1 MTWGG
6 GVSVAVGTAL
16 VVPNALCCQPHCPR
30 TSTTE
35 LSNADLEALREGG
48 GEERER
54 GETEGLPSHLRLV
67 PGEDSAASGSASP
80 IFLLA
85 L

>member
-16 VVPNALCCQPHCPR
+16 DVLNALCCQPHWPR

-35 LSNADLEALREGG
+35 LSNADVETLREGG

-67 PGEDSAASGSASP
+67 PGEDSDTSRPASS
-80 IFLLA
+80 IFLLGV
-85 L
+85 